1 MTKGLQCES
10 DVASESAYILPPSM
24 FRNLESVREVS
35 YAVQKPQVTDNSLI
49 KLGLLIF
56 RTRGLFV
63 SLAHQST
70 AEFASEPDR

>member
-1 MTKGLQCES
+1 MSKGLQGES

-35 YAVQKPQVTDNSLI
+35 YVVQKPQVIDISLI
-49 KLGLLIF
+49 KLGLLTCC
-56 RTRGLFV
+56 TRGLFV

-70 AEFASEPDR
+70 AEFAFEPDR